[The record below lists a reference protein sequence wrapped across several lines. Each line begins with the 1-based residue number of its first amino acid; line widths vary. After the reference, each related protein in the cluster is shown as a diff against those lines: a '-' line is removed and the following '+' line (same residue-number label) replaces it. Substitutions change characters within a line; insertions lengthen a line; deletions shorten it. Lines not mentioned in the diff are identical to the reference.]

1 MNVPIALVFAHTEP
15 LLSSKTIQVKRL
27 YLIFLLCVCIS
38 CTKHNQKEVYELQ
51 NKFSKVVIP
60 SSSFDSLLI
69 VMQKLPINE
78 QIQCAFQI
86 SKRNENRINAIQEQK
101 DLLIHFLPFASKKE
115 RKKILFQIIELNNNL
130 DIRSTNP
137 TISKTE
143 INYINELEEKY
154 SLNKEEQWKVKKL
167 KAQLLNRRGK
177 QGEYLPI
184 WFELLKEHRTANIP
198 QYIINDLLIIA
209 NHLSILGDYR
219 QAISTYEEA
228 YQLIIDNHLS
238 NLQNLCLSSLI
249 RLLTDGGN
257 YSKALHYYNNAINH
271 NKERA
276 ITPLPIQNTLITCY
290 LNLHKTDSA
299 RIIISERL
307 NGKERNSFFL
317 NCKMSESYIIEE
329 KEDSAIYFI
338 NKAIEINPN
347 IKNLPNYALSTF
359 SYLANLL
366 HKHQKEQQAN
376 YYYSMVEPLMKEF
389 SQVAPLLERQIEALT
404 SFSHFC
410 RSTKQYK
417 KALEL
422 IAHRDSIQ
430 QLYNEMQK
438 EKDSKNLADRL
449 EIQELQFNLEKKD
462 TELEY
467 SRHLTYAIIISI
479 MIFMALSPIAFY
491 LIKWKITSLQNKAKK
506 KAPLQE
512 TVNNRQDKQQKAT
525 VISPSKN
532 IDRPKSPTQQNTT
545 LFAYIHTVVIDHNR
559 FLSKD
564 LSIEFVTKEVKSN
577 RDYVSKAVNMCTGM
591 DFTTWINNLRID
603 YAIAAIH
610 KEPTLDLGTLS
621 EQCGF
626 KSYATFNR
634 NFKRYKGITPR
645 AFIANINKAAF
656 SKKYKT
662 APDKCS

>member
-1 MNVPIALVFAHTEP
+1 MKVW
-15 LLSSKTIQVKRL
+15 Q
-27 YLIFLLCVCIS
+27 LIFLLCLCIS
-38 CTKHNQKEVYELQ
+38 CTEYNSKEVYSLQ
-51 NKFSKVVIP
+51 KDFSKVAIL
-60 SSSFDSLLI
+60 STSFDSLLTI
-69 VMQKLPINE
+69 VQTLPVAK
-78 QIQCAFQI
+78 QTQCILQI
-86 SKRNENRINAIQEQK
+86 SQRYEEKEYAILKQK
-101 DLLIHFLPFASKKE
+101 NLLVRFLPLTPTKE
-115 RKKILFQIIELNNNL
+115 RKEILFRIIQLHNQLDLRATDTITSETEL
-130 DIRSTNP
+130 
-137 TISKTE
+137 K
-143 INYINELEEKY
+143 YINELEENY
-154 SLNKEEQWKVKKL
+154 SLTQEEKWKVKRL

-177 QGEYLPI
+177 QEEYLPI
-184 WFELLKEHRTANIP
+184 WFELLKEHRIANIP
-198 QYIINDLLIIA
+198 QYIVDDLLIIA
-209 NHLSILGDYR
+209 NHLSKLGDYN

-228 YQLIIDNHLS
+228 YQLIIANQLS
-238 NLQNLCLSSLI
+238 NLQNSCLPPLI
-249 RLLTDGGN
+249 KLLADNKN
-257 YSKALHYYNNAINH
+257 YSKALYYYNDAIKH
-271 NKERA
+271 NKE
-276 ITPLPIQNTLITCY
+276 IVTISPSIQNLLVTCY
-290 LNLHKTDSA
+290 LGLHKPDSA
-299 RIIISERL
+299 RIVLSERL

-317 NCKMSESYIIEE
+317 NCKMSESYIIEG

-338 NKAIEINPN
+338 NKAIETNPN
-347 IKNLPNYALSTF
+347 IKNLPNYSLSTF

-376 YYYSMVEPLMKEF
+376 YYYSMVEPLMKES

-479 MIFMALSPIAFY
+479 MIFIALSPIAFY
-491 LIKWKITSLQNKAKK
+491 LIKWKITSSQNKAKK

-512 TVNNRQDKQQKAT
+512 TVNNQQDKQQKAT
-525 VISPSKN
+525 VISPSKS

-545 LFAYIHTVVIDHNR
+545 LFAYIHTVVMDHNR

-564 LSIEFVTKEVKSN
+564 LSIEFVTKEGKSN

-634 NFKRYKGITPR
+634 NFKRYKGVTPR

>member
-1 MNVPIALVFAHTEP
+1 M
-15 LLSSKTIQVKRL
+15 
-27 YLIFLLCVCIS
+27 
-38 CTKHNQKEVYELQ
+38 
-51 NKFSKVVIP
+51 
-60 SSSFDSLLI
+60 
-69 VMQKLPINE
+69 
-78 QIQCAFQI
+78 
-86 SKRNENRINAIQEQK
+86 
-101 DLLIHFLPFASKKE
+101 HFLPFASNRE
-115 RKKILFQIIELNNNL
+115 RKSILLRVIELCNKLEVRNTNTIIS
-130 DIRSTNP
+130 DI
-137 TISKTE
+137 E
-143 INYINELEEKY
+143 FNYIHELETNY
-154 SLNKEEQWKVKKL
+154 SLTQEEKWKVKRL

-177 QGEYLPI
+177 QEEYLPI
-184 WFELLKEHRTANIP
+184 WFELLKEHRIANIP
-198 QYIINDLLIIA
+198 QYIVDDLLIIA
-209 NHLSILGDYR
+209 NHLSRLGDYN

-228 YQLIIDNHLS
+228 YQLIIANQLS
-238 NLQNLCLSSLI
+238 NLQNSCLPPLI
-249 RLLTDGGN
+249 KLLADNKN
-257 YSKALHYYNNAINH
+257 YSKALYYYNDAIKH
-271 NKERA
+271 NKE
-276 ITPLPIQNTLITCY
+276 IVTTSPSIQNLLVTCY
-290 LNLHKTDSA
+290 LGLHKPDSA
-299 RIIISERL
+299 RIVLSERL

-317 NCKMSESYIIEE
+317 NCKMSESYIIEG

-338 NKAIEINPN
+338 NKAIETNPN
-347 IKNLPNYALSTF
+347 IKNLPNYSLSTF

-376 YYYSMVEPLMKEF
+376 YYYSMVEPLMKES

-479 MIFMALSPIAFY
+479 MIFIALSPIAFY
-491 LIKWKITSLQNKAKK
+491 LIKWKITSSQNKAKK

-512 TVNNRQDKQQKAT
+512 TVNNQQDKQQKAT
-525 VISPSKN
+525 VISPSKS

-545 LFAYIHTVVIDHNR
+545 LFAYIHTVVMDHNR

-564 LSIEFVTKEVKSN
+564 LSIEFVTKEVKSS

-634 NFKRYKGITPR
+634 NFKRYKGVTPR

>member
-1 MNVPIALVFAHTEP
+1 M
-15 LLSSKTIQVKRL
+15 
-27 YLIFLLCVCIS
+27 
-38 CTKHNQKEVYELQ
+38 
-51 NKFSKVVIP
+51 
-60 SSSFDSLLI
+60 
-69 VMQKLPINE
+69 
-78 QIQCAFQI
+78 
-86 SKRNENRINAIQEQK
+86 
-101 DLLIHFLPFASKKE
+101 HFLPFASNRE
-115 RKKILFQIIELNNNL
+115 RKSILLRVIELCNKLELRNTNTIIS
-130 DIRSTNP
+130 DI
-137 TISKTE
+137 E
-143 INYINELEEKY
+143 FNYIHELETNY
-154 SLNKEEQWKVKKL
+154 SLTQEEKWKVKRL

-177 QGEYLPI
+177 QEEYLPI
-184 WFELLKEHRTANIP
+184 WFELLKEHRIANIP
-198 QYIINDLLIIA
+198 QYIVDDLLIIA
-209 NHLSILGDYR
+209 NHLSRLGDYN

-228 YQLIIDNHLS
+228 YQLIIANQLS
-238 NLQNLCLSSLI
+238 NFENTCLPPLI
-249 RLLTDGGN
+249 KLLADNKN
-257 YSKALHYYNNAINH
+257 YSKALYYYNDAIKH
-271 NKERA
+271 NKE
-276 ITPLPIQNTLITCY
+276 IVTISPSIQNLLVTCC
-290 LNLHKTDSA
+290 LGLHKPDSA
-299 RIIISERL
+299 RIVLSERL

-338 NKAIEINPN
+338 NKAIETNPN
-347 IKNLPNYALSTF
+347 IKNLPNYSLSTF

-376 YYYSMVEPLMKEF
+376 YYYSMVEPLMKES

-422 IAHRDSIQ
+422 IAHRDSVQ
-430 QLYNEMQK
+430 QIYNEMQK

-479 MIFMALSPIAFY
+479 MIFIALSPIAFY
-491 LIKWKITSLQNKAKK
+491 LIKWKITSSQNKAKK

-532 IDRPKSPTQQNTT
+532 IDRPKSPTQQNAT

>member
-1 MNVPIALVFAHTEP
+1 MQQI
-15 LLSSKTIQVKRL
+15 
-27 YLIFLLCVCIS
+27 C
-38 CTKHNQKEVYELQ
+38 
-51 NKFSKVVIP
+51 SKVAIS

-69 VMQKLPINE
+69 IIQKQPINE
-78 QIQCAFQI
+78 QVKYAIQIAE
-86 SKRNENRINAIQEQK
+86 RNENKANTIQKQK
-101 DLLIHFLPFASKKE
+101 DLLMHFLPFASNRE
-115 RKKILFQIIELNNNL
+115 RKSILLRVIELCNKLELRNTNTIIS
-130 DIRSTNP
+130 DI
-137 TISKTE
+137 E
-143 INYINELEEKY
+143 FNYIHELETNY
-154 SLNKEEQWKVKKL
+154 SLTQEEKWKVKRL

-177 QGEYLPI
+177 QEEYLPI
-184 WFELLKEHRTANIP
+184 WFELLKEHRIANIP
-198 QYIINDLLIIA
+198 QYIVDDLLIIA
-209 NHLSILGDYR
+209 NHLSRLGDYN

-228 YQLIIDNHLS
+228 YQLIIANQLS
-238 NLQNLCLSSLI
+238 NFENTCLPPLI
-249 RLLTDGGN
+249 KLLADNKN
-257 YSKALHYYNNAINH
+257 YSKALYYYNDAIKH
-271 NKERA
+271 NKE
-276 ITPLPIQNTLITCY
+276 IVTISPSIQNLLVTCC
-290 LNLHKTDSA
+290 LGLHKPDSA
-299 RIIISERL
+299 RIVLSERL

-338 NKAIEINPN
+338 NKAIETNPN
-347 IKNLPNYALSTF
+347 IKNLPNYSLSTF

-376 YYYSMVEPLMKEF
+376 YYYSMVEPLMKES

-422 IAHRDSIQ
+422 IAHRDSVQ
-430 QLYNEMQK
+430 QIYNEMQK

-479 MIFMALSPIAFY
+479 MIFIALSPIAFY
-491 LIKWKITSLQNKAKK
+491 LIKWKITSSQNKAKK

-532 IDRPKSPTQQNTT
+532 IDRPKSPTQQNAT

>member
-1 MNVPIALVFAHTEP
+1 M
-15 LLSSKTIQVKRL
+15 KTL
-27 YLIFLLCVCIS
+27 HLIFLLCLCIG
-38 CTKHNQKEVYELQ
+38 CTKYNSKEVNSLQ
-51 NKFSKVVIP
+51 EQFSKVAIL
-60 SSSFDSLLI
+60 STSFDSLLT
-69 VMQKLPINE
+69 VTQTLPINK
-78 QIQCAFQI
+78 QVQCIIQI
-86 SKRNENRINAIQEQK
+86 SQRDEEIKEAILKQK
-101 DLLIHFLPFASKKE
+101 DLLNHLLPLASSKE
-115 RKKILFQIIELNNNL
+115 QKEILFQLIELHNKLNTRNIHQNTSEAEL
-130 DIRSTNP
+130 S
-137 TISKTE
+137 
-143 INYINELEEKY
+143 YIDELEENY
-154 SLNKEEQWKVKKL
+154 SLTQEEKWKVKRL

-177 QGEYLPI
+177 QEEYLPI
-184 WFELLKEHRTANIP
+184 WFELLKEHRIANIP
-198 QYIINDLLIIA
+198 QYIVDDLLIIA
-209 NHLSILGDYR
+209 NHLSKLGDYN

-228 YQLIIDNHLS
+228 YQLIIANQLS
-238 NLQNLCLSSLI
+238 NLQNSCLPPLI
-249 RLLTDGGN
+249 KLLADNKN
-257 YSKALHYYNNAINH
+257 YSKALYYYNDAIKH
-271 NKERA
+271 NKE
-276 ITPLPIQNTLITCY
+276 IVTISPSIQNLLVTCY
-290 LNLHKTDSA
+290 LGLHKPDSA
-299 RIIISERL
+299 RIVLSERL

-317 NCKMSESYIIEE
+317 NCKMSESYIIEG

-338 NKAIEINPN
+338 NKAIETNPN
-347 IKNLPNYALSTF
+347 IKNLPNYSLSTF

-376 YYYSMVEPLMKEF
+376 YYYSMVEPLMKES

-479 MIFMALSPIAFY
+479 MIFIALSPIAFY
-491 LIKWKITSLQNKAKK
+491 LIKWKITSSQNKAKK

-512 TVNNRQDKQQKAT
+512 TVNNQQDKQQKAT
-525 VISPSKN
+525 VISPSKS

-545 LFAYIHTVVIDHNR
+545 LFAYIHTVVMDHNR

-634 NFKRYKGITPR
+634 NFKRYKGVTPR

>member
-1 MNVPIALVFAHTEP
+1 M
-15 LLSSKTIQVKRL
+15 KTSHLFFLL
-27 YLIFLLCVCIS
+27 YLCIS
-38 CTKHNQKEVYELQ
+38 CTEYHQKEVNSLQ
-51 NKFSKVVIP
+51 QNFSKVAIL
-60 SSSFDSLLI
+60 STSFDSLLT
-69 VMQKLPINE
+69 VMQVLPINK
-78 QIQCAFQI
+78 QIQCIIQI
-86 SKRNENRINAIQEQK
+86 SQRDEEIKEAILKQK
-101 DLLIHFLPFASKKE
+101 DLLIRLLPLASPKE
-115 RKKILFQIIELNNNL
+115 QKEILFQLIELYSKL
-130 DIRSTNP
+130 DNRHIAS
-137 TISKTE
+137 SKSDLE
-143 INYINELEEKY
+143 LSYINELEKKHSLTQEEK
-154 SLNKEEQWKVKKL
+154 WKVKKF

-184 WFELLKEHRTANIP
+184 WFELLKEHREANIP
-198 QYIINDLLIIA
+198 QYIVDDLLIIA
-209 NHLSILGDYR
+209 NKFSILGDYH

-228 YQLIIDNHLS
+228 YQLIIDNQLNNS
-238 NLQNLCLSSLI
+238 QEICLPLLI
-249 RLLTDGGN
+249 KLLTENKN
-257 YSKALHYYNNAINH
+257 YSKALYYYNDAIKH
-271 NKERA
+271 NQE
-276 ITPLPIQNTLITCY
+276 IVTTYPSIQNLLVTCY
-290 LNLHKTDSA
+290 LGLHKPDSA
-299 RIIISERL
+299 RIILSERL
-307 NGKERNSFFL
+307 SEKEGNSFFL
-317 NCKMSESYIIEE
+317 NCKMAESYIIEE
-329 KEDSAIYFI
+329 NEDSAIYFI
-338 NKAIEINPN
+338 SKAIQANPTT
-347 IKNLPNYALSTF
+347 KQLPRHSLSIF
-359 SYLANLL
+359 SHLATLLHRKQQIQLANQYFL
-366 HKHQKEQQAN
+366 K
-376 YYYSMVEPLMKEF
+376 VEPIMRD
-389 SQVAPLLERQIEALT
+389 SCYTPMQLERQIEALT

-479 MIFMALSPIAFY
+479 MIFIALSPIAFY
-491 LIKWKITSLQNKAKK
+491 LIKWKITSSQNKAKK
-506 KAPLQE
+506 KAPFQE

-532 IDRPKSPTQQNTT
+532 IDRPKSPTQQNAT

-559 FLSKD
+559 FLNKE

-577 RDYVSKAVNMCTGM
+577 RDYVSKAVNACTGM

-634 NFKRYKGITPR
+634 NFKRYKGVTPR

>member
-1 MNVPIALVFAHTEP
+1 MKI
-15 LLSSKTIQVKRL
+15 L
-27 YLIFLLCVCIS
+27 YLILLLCLCIC
-38 CTKHNQKEVYELQ
+38 CTKHKQKEVYELQ
-51 NKFSKVVIP
+51 QICSKVAIS

-69 VMQKLPINE
+69 IIQKQPINE
-78 QIQCAFQI
+78 QVKYAIQIAE
-86 SKRNENRINAIQEQK
+86 RNENKANTIQKQK
-101 DLLIHFLPFASKKE
+101 DLLMHFLPFASNRE
-115 RKKILFQIIELNNNL
+115 RKSILLRVIELCNKLEVRNTNTIIS
-130 DIRSTNP
+130 DI
-137 TISKTE
+137 E
-143 INYINELEEKY
+143 FNYIHELETNY
-154 SLNKEEQWKVKKL
+154 SLTQEEKWKVKRL

-177 QGEYLPI
+177 QEEYLPI
-184 WFELLKEHRTANIP
+184 WFELLKEHRIANIP
-198 QYIINDLLIIA
+198 QYIVDDLLIIA
-209 NHLSILGDYR
+209 NHLSRLGDYN

-228 YQLIIDNHLS
+228 YQLIIANQLS
-238 NLQNLCLSSLI
+238 NLQNSCLPPLI
-249 RLLTDGGN
+249 KLLADNKN
-257 YSKALHYYNNAINH
+257 YSKALYYYNDAIKH
-271 NKERA
+271 NKE
-276 ITPLPIQNTLITCY
+276 IVTTSPSIQNLLVTCY
-290 LNLHKTDSA
+290 LGLHKPDSA
-299 RIIISERL
+299 RIVLSERL

-317 NCKMSESYIIEE
+317 NCKMSESYIIEG

-338 NKAIEINPN
+338 NKAIETNPN
-347 IKNLPNYALSTF
+347 IKNLPNYSLSTF

-376 YYYSMVEPLMKEF
+376 YYYSMVEPLMKES

-479 MIFMALSPIAFY
+479 MIFIALSPIAFY
-491 LIKWKITSLQNKAKK
+491 LIKWKITSSQNKAKK

-512 TVNNRQDKQQKAT
+512 TVNNQQDKQQKAT
-525 VISPSKN
+525 VISPSKS

-545 LFAYIHTVVIDHNR
+545 LFAYIHTVVMDHNR

-610 KEPTLDLGTLS
+610 TEPTLDLGTLS

-634 NFKRYKGITPR
+634 NFKRYKGVTPR

>member
-1 MNVPIALVFAHTEP
+1 M
-15 LLSSKTIQVKRL
+15 
-27 YLIFLLCVCIS
+27 
-38 CTKHNQKEVYELQ
+38 
-51 NKFSKVVIP
+51 
-60 SSSFDSLLI
+60 
-69 VMQKLPINE
+69 
-78 QIQCAFQI
+78 
-86 SKRNENRINAIQEQK
+86 
-101 DLLIHFLPFASKKE
+101 HFLPFASNRE
-115 RKKILFQIIELNNNL
+115 RKSILLRVIELCNKLEVRNTNTIIS
-130 DIRSTNP
+130 DI
-137 TISKTE
+137 E
-143 INYINELEEKY
+143 FNYIHELETNY
-154 SLNKEEQWKVKKL
+154 SLTQEEKWKVKRL

-177 QGEYLPI
+177 QEEYLPI
-184 WFELLKEHRTANIP
+184 WFELLKEHRIANIP
-198 QYIINDLLIIA
+198 QYIVDDLLIIA
-209 NHLSILGDYR
+209 NHLSRLGDYN

-228 YQLIIDNHLS
+228 YQLIIANQLS
-238 NLQNLCLSSLI
+238 YLQNTCLPPLI
-249 RLLTDGGN
+249 KLLADNKN
-257 YSKALHYYNNAINH
+257 YSKALYYYNDAIKH
-271 NKERA
+271 NKE
-276 ITPLPIQNTLITCY
+276 IVTISPSIQNLLVTCY
-290 LNLHKTDSA
+290 LGLHKPDSA
-299 RIIISERL
+299 RIVLSERL

-317 NCKMSESYIIEE
+317 NCKMSESYIIEG

-338 NKAIEINPN
+338 NKAIETNPN
-347 IKNLPNYALSTF
+347 IKNLLNYALSTF

-376 YYYSMVEPLMKEF
+376 YYYSMVEPLMKES

-479 MIFMALSPIAFY
+479 MIFIALSPIAFY
-491 LIKWKITSLQNKAKK
+491 LIKWKITSSQNKAKK

-512 TVNNRQDKQQKAT
+512 TVNNQQDKQQKAT
-525 VISPSKN
+525 VISPSKS

-545 LFAYIHTVVIDHNR
+545 LFAYIHTVVMDHNR

>member
-1 MNVPIALVFAHTEP
+1 M
-15 LLSSKTIQVKRL
+15 
-27 YLIFLLCVCIS
+27 
-38 CTKHNQKEVYELQ
+38 
-51 NKFSKVVIP
+51 
-60 SSSFDSLLI
+60 
-69 VMQKLPINE
+69 
-78 QIQCAFQI
+78 
-86 SKRNENRINAIQEQK
+86 
-101 DLLIHFLPFASKKE
+101 HFLPFASNRE
-115 RKKILFQIIELNNNL
+115 RKSILLRVIELCNKLEVRNTNTIIS
-130 DIRSTNP
+130 DI
-137 TISKTE
+137 E
-143 INYINELEEKY
+143 FNYIHELETNY
-154 SLNKEEQWKVKKL
+154 SLTQEEKWKVKRL

-177 QGEYLPI
+177 QEEYLPI
-184 WFELLKEHRTANIP
+184 WFELLKEHRIANIP
-198 QYIINDLLIIA
+198 QYIVDDLLIIA
-209 NHLSILGDYR
+209 NHLSRLGDYN

-228 YQLIIDNHLS
+228 YQLIIANQLS
-238 NLQNLCLSSLI
+238 NLQNSCLPPLI
-249 RLLTDGGN
+249 KLLADN
-257 YSKALHYYNNAINH
+257 KNFSKALYYYNDAIKH
-271 NKERA
+271 NKE
-276 ITPLPIQNTLITCY
+276 IVTTSPSIQNLLVTCY
-290 LNLHKTDSA
+290 LGLHKPDSA
-299 RIIISERL
+299 RIVLSERL

-317 NCKMSESYIIEE
+317 NCKMSESYIIEG

-338 NKAIEINPN
+338 NKAIETNPN
-347 IKNLPNYALSTF
+347 IKNLPNYSLSTF

-376 YYYSMVEPLMKEF
+376 YYYSMVEPLMKES

-479 MIFMALSPIAFY
+479 MIFIALSPIAFY
-491 LIKWKITSLQNKAKK
+491 LIKWKITSSQNKAKK

-512 TVNNRQDKQQKAT
+512 TVNNQQDKQQKAT
-525 VISPSKN
+525 VISPSKS

-545 LFAYIHTVVIDHNR
+545 LFAYIHTVVMDHNR

-634 NFKRYKGITPR
+634 NFKRYKGVTPR

>member
-1 MNVPIALVFAHTEP
+1 M
-15 LLSSKTIQVKRL
+15 KTL
-27 YLIFLLCVCIS
+27 HLIFLLCLCIG
-38 CTKHNQKEVYELQ
+38 CTKYNSKEVNSLQ
-51 NKFSKVVIP
+51 EQFSKVAIL
-60 SSSFDSLLI
+60 STSFDSLLT
-69 VMQKLPINE
+69 VTQTLPINK
-78 QIQCAFQI
+78 QVQCIIQI
-86 SKRNENRINAIQEQK
+86 SQRDEEIKEAILKQK
-101 DLLIHFLPFASKKE
+101 DLLNHLLPLASSKE
-115 RKKILFQIIELNNNL
+115 QKEILFQLIELHNKLNTRNIHQNTSEAEL
-130 DIRSTNP
+130 S
-137 TISKTE
+137 
-143 INYINELEEKY
+143 YIDELEENY
-154 SLNKEEQWKVKKL
+154 SLTQEEKWKVKRL

-177 QGEYLPI
+177 QEEYLPI
-184 WFELLKEHRTANIP
+184 WFELLKEHRIANIP
-198 QYIINDLLIIA
+198 QYIVDDLLIIA
-209 NHLSILGDYR
+209 NHLSKLGDYN

-228 YQLIIDNHLS
+228 YQLIIANQLS
-238 NLQNLCLSSLI
+238 NLQNSCLPPLI
-249 RLLTDGGN
+249 KLLADNKN
-257 YSKALHYYNNAINH
+257 YSKALYYYNDAIKH
-271 NKERA
+271 NKE
-276 ITPLPIQNTLITCY
+276 IVTISPSIQNLLVTCY
-290 LNLHKTDSA
+290 LGLHKPDSA
-299 RIIISERL
+299 RIVLSERL

-317 NCKMSESYIIEE
+317 NCKMSESYIIEG

-338 NKAIEINPN
+338 NKAIETNPN
-347 IKNLPNYALSTF
+347 IKNLPNYSLSTF

-376 YYYSMVEPLMKEF
+376 YYYSMVEPLMKES

-449 EIQELQFNLEKKD
+449 EIQEIQFNLEKKD

-479 MIFMALSPIAFY
+479 MIFIALSPIAFY
-491 LIKWKITSLQNKAKK
+491 LIKWKITSSQNKAKK

-512 TVNNRQDKQQKAT
+512 TVNNQQDKQQKAT
-525 VISPSKN
+525 VISPSKS

-545 LFAYIHTVVIDHNR
+545 LFAYIHTVVMDHNR

-634 NFKRYKGITPR
+634 NFKRYKGVTPR

>member
-1 MNVPIALVFAHTEP
+1 M
-15 LLSSKTIQVKRL
+15 
-27 YLIFLLCVCIS
+27 
-38 CTKHNQKEVYELQ
+38 
-51 NKFSKVVIP
+51 
-60 SSSFDSLLI
+60 
-69 VMQKLPINE
+69 
-78 QIQCAFQI
+78 
-86 SKRNENRINAIQEQK
+86 
-101 DLLIHFLPFASKKE
+101 HFLPFASNRE
-115 RKKILFQIIELNNNL
+115 RKSILLRVIELCNKLEVRNTNTIIS
-130 DIRSTNP
+130 DI
-137 TISKTE
+137 E
-143 INYINELEEKY
+143 FNYIHELETNY
-154 SLNKEEQWKVKKL
+154 SLTQEEKWKVKRL

-177 QGEYLPI
+177 QEEYLPI
-184 WFELLKEHRTANIP
+184 WFELLKEHRIANIP
-198 QYIINDLLIIA
+198 QYIVDDLLIIA
-209 NHLSILGDYR
+209 NHLSRLGDYN

-228 YQLIIDNHLS
+228 YQLIIANQLS
-238 NLQNLCLSSLI
+238 NLQNSCLPPLI
-249 RLLTDGGN
+249 KLLADNKN
-257 YSKALHYYNNAINH
+257 YSKALYYYNDAIKH
-271 NKERA
+271 NKE
-276 ITPLPIQNTLITCY
+276 IVTTSPSIQNLLVTCY
-290 LNLHKTDSA
+290 LGLHKPDSA
-299 RIIISERL
+299 RIVLSERL

-317 NCKMSESYIIEE
+317 NCKMSESYIIEG

-338 NKAIEINPN
+338 NKAIETNPN
-347 IKNLPNYALSTF
+347 IKNLPNYSLSTF

-376 YYYSMVEPLMKEF
+376 YYYSMVEPLMKES

-479 MIFMALSPIAFY
+479 MIFIALSPIAFY
-491 LIKWKITSLQNKAKK
+491 LIKWKITSSQNKAKK

-512 TVNNRQDKQQKAT
+512 TVNNQQDKQQKAT
-525 VISPSKN
+525 VISPSKS

-545 LFAYIHTVVIDHNR
+545 LFAYIHTVVMDHNR

-610 KEPTLDLGTLS
+610 KDPTLDLGTLS

-634 NFKRYKGITPR
+634 NFKRYKGVTPR

>member
-1 MNVPIALVFAHTEP
+1 MQQI
-15 LLSSKTIQVKRL
+15 
-27 YLIFLLCVCIS
+27 C
-38 CTKHNQKEVYELQ
+38 
-51 NKFSKVVIP
+51 SKVAIS

-69 VMQKLPINE
+69 IIQKQPINE
-78 QIQCAFQI
+78 QVKYAIQIAE
-86 SKRNENRINAIQEQK
+86 RNENKANTIQKQK
-101 DLLIHFLPFASKKE
+101 DLLMHFLPFASNRE
-115 RKKILFQIIELNNNL
+115 RKSILLRVIELCNKLEVRNTNTIIS
-130 DIRSTNP
+130 DI
-137 TISKTE
+137 E
-143 INYINELEEKY
+143 FNYIHELETNY
-154 SLNKEEQWKVKKL
+154 SLTQEEKWKVKRL

-177 QGEYLPI
+177 QEEYLPI
-184 WFELLKEHRTANIP
+184 WFELLKEHRIANIP
-198 QYIINDLLIIA
+198 QYIVDDLLIIA
-209 NHLSILGDYR
+209 NHLSRLGDYN

-228 YQLIIDNHLS
+228 YQLIIANQLS
-238 NLQNLCLSSLI
+238 NLQNSCLPPLI
-249 RLLTDGGN
+249 KLLADNKN
-257 YSKALHYYNNAINH
+257 YSKALYYYNDAIKH
-271 NKERA
+271 NKE
-276 ITPLPIQNTLITCY
+276 IVTTSPSIQNLLVTCY
-290 LNLHKTDSA
+290 LGLHKPDSA
-299 RIIISERL
+299 RIVLSERL

-317 NCKMSESYIIEE
+317 NCKMSESYIIEG

-338 NKAIEINPN
+338 NKAIETNPN
-347 IKNLPNYALSTF
+347 IKNLPNYSLSTF

-376 YYYSMVEPLMKEF
+376 YYYSMVEPLMKES

-479 MIFMALSPIAFY
+479 MIFIALSPIAFY
-491 LIKWKITSLQNKAKK
+491 LIKWKITSSQNKAKK

-512 TVNNRQDKQQKAT
+512 TVNNQQDKQQKAT
-525 VISPSKN
+525 VISPSKS

-545 LFAYIHTVVIDHNR
+545 LFAYIHTVVMDHNR

-634 NFKRYKGITPR
+634 NFKRYKGVTPR

>member
-1 MNVPIALVFAHTEP
+1 MKI
-15 LLSSKTIQVKRL
+15 L
-27 YLIFLLCVCIS
+27 YLILLLCLCIC
-38 CTKHNQKEVYELQ
+38 CTKHKQKEVYELQ
-51 NKFSKVVIP
+51 QICSKVAIS

-69 VMQKLPINE
+69 IIQKQPINE
-78 QIQCAFQI
+78 QVKYAIQIAE
-86 SKRNENRINAIQEQK
+86 RNENKANTIQKQK
-101 DLLIHFLPFASKKE
+101 DLLMHFLPFASNRE
-115 RKKILFQIIELNNNL
+115 RKSILLRVIELCNKLEVRNTNTIIS
-130 DIRSTNP
+130 DI
-137 TISKTE
+137 E
-143 INYINELEEKY
+143 FNYIHELETNY
-154 SLNKEEQWKVKKL
+154 SLTQEEKWKVKRL

-177 QGEYLPI
+177 QEEYLPI
-184 WFELLKEHRTANIP
+184 WFELLKEHRIANIP
-198 QYIINDLLIIA
+198 QYIVDDLLIIA
-209 NHLSILGDYR
+209 NHLSRLGDYN

-228 YQLIIDNHLS
+228 YQLIIANQLS
-238 NLQNLCLSSLI
+238 NLQNSCLPPLI
-249 RLLTDGGN
+249 KLLADNKN
-257 YSKALHYYNNAINH
+257 YSKALYYYNDAIKH
-271 NKERA
+271 NKE
-276 ITPLPIQNTLITCY
+276 IVTTSPSIQNLLVTCY
-290 LNLHKTDSA
+290 LGLHKPDSA
-299 RIIISERL
+299 RIVLSERL

-317 NCKMSESYIIEE
+317 NCKMSESYIIEG

-338 NKAIEINPN
+338 NKAIETNPN
-347 IKNLPNYALSTF
+347 IKNLPNYSLSTF

-376 YYYSMVEPLMKEF
+376 YYYSMVEPLMKES

-479 MIFMALSPIAFY
+479 MIFIALSPIAFY
-491 LIKWKITSLQNKAKK
+491 LIKWKITSSQNKAKK

-512 TVNNRQDKQQKAT
+512 TVNNQQDKQQKAT
-525 VISPSKN
+525 VISPSKS

-545 LFAYIHTVVIDHNR
+545 LFAYIHTVVMDHNR

-634 NFKRYKGITPR
+634 NFKRYKGVTPR

>member
-1 MNVPIALVFAHTEP
+1 M
-15 LLSSKTIQVKRL
+15 
-27 YLIFLLCVCIS
+27 
-38 CTKHNQKEVYELQ
+38 
-51 NKFSKVVIP
+51 
-60 SSSFDSLLI
+60 
-69 VMQKLPINE
+69 
-78 QIQCAFQI
+78 
-86 SKRNENRINAIQEQK
+86 
-101 DLLIHFLPFASKKE
+101 HFLPFASNRE
-115 RKKILFQIIELNNNL
+115 RKSILLRVIELCNKLEVRNTNTIIS
-130 DIRSTNP
+130 DI
-137 TISKTE
+137 E
-143 INYINELEEKY
+143 FNYIHELETNY
-154 SLNKEEQWKVKKL
+154 SLTQEEKWKVKRL

-177 QGEYLPI
+177 QEEYLPI
-184 WFELLKEHRTANIP
+184 WFELLKEHRIANIP
-198 QYIINDLLIIA
+198 QYIVDDLLIIA
-209 NHLSILGDYR
+209 NHLSRLGDYN

-228 YQLIIDNHLS
+228 YQLIIANQLS
-238 NLQNLCLSSLI
+238 NLQNSCLPPLI
-249 RLLTDGGN
+249 KLLADNKN
-257 YSKALHYYNNAINH
+257 YSKALYYYNDAIKH
-271 NKERA
+271 NKE
-276 ITPLPIQNTLITCY
+276 IVTISPSIQNLLVTCY
-290 LNLHKTDSA
+290 LGLHKPDSA
-299 RIIISERL
+299 RIVLSERL

-317 NCKMSESYIIEE
+317 NCKMSESYIIEG

-338 NKAIEINPN
+338 NKAIETNPN
-347 IKNLPNYALSTF
+347 IKNLPNYSLSTF

-376 YYYSMVEPLMKEF
+376 YYYSMVEPLMKES

-479 MIFMALSPIAFY
+479 MIFIALSPIAFY
-491 LIKWKITSLQNKAKK
+491 LIKWKITSSQNKAKK
-506 KAPLQE
+506 KAPHQE
-512 TVNNRQDKQQKAT
+512 TVNNQQDKQQKAT
-525 VISPSKN
+525 VISPSKS

-545 LFAYIHTVVIDHNR
+545 LFAYIHTVVMDHNR

-634 NFKRYKGITPR
+634 NFKRYKGVTPR

>member
-1 MNVPIALVFAHTEP
+1 M
-15 LLSSKTIQVKRL
+15 KTL
-27 YLIFLLCVCIS
+27 HLIFLLCLCIG
-38 CTKHNQKEVYELQ
+38 CTKYNSKEVNSLQ
-51 NKFSKVVIP
+51 EQFSKVAIL
-60 SSSFDSLLI
+60 STSFDSLLT
-69 VMQKLPINE
+69 VTQTLPINK
-78 QIQCAFQI
+78 QVQCIIQI
-86 SKRNENRINAIQEQK
+86 SQRDEEIKEAILKQK
-101 DLLIHFLPFASKKE
+101 DLLNHLLPLASSKE
-115 RKKILFQIIELNNNL
+115 QKEILFQLIELHNKLNTRNIHQNTSEAEL
-130 DIRSTNP
+130 S
-137 TISKTE
+137 
-143 INYINELEEKY
+143 YIDELEEKY
-154 SLNKEEQWKVKKL
+154 SLTQEEKWKVKRL
-167 KAQLLNRRGK
+167 KAKQLNRRGK
-177 QGEYLPI
+177 QEEYLPI
-184 WFELLKEHRTANIP
+184 WFELLKEHRIANIP
-198 QYIINDLLIIA
+198 QYIVDDLLIIA
-209 NHLSILGDYR
+209 NHLSKLGDYN

-228 YQLIIDNHLS
+228 YQLIIANQLS
-238 NLQNLCLSSLI
+238 NLQNTCLPPLI
-249 RLLTDGGN
+249 KLLADNKN
-257 YSKALHYYNNAINH
+257 YSKALYYYNDAIKH
-271 NKERA
+271 NKE
-276 ITPLPIQNTLITCY
+276 IVTISPSIQNLLVTCY
-290 LNLHKTDSA
+290 LGLHKPDSA
-299 RIIISERL
+299 RIVLSERL

-317 NCKMSESYIIEE
+317 NCKMSESYIIEG

-338 NKAIEINPN
+338 NKAIETNPN
-347 IKNLPNYALSTF
+347 IKNLPNYSLSTF

-376 YYYSMVEPLMKEF
+376 YYYSMVEPLMKES

-479 MIFMALSPIAFY
+479 MIFIALSPIAFY
-491 LIKWKITSLQNKAKK
+491 LIKWKIISSQNKAKK

-512 TVNNRQDKQQKAT
+512 TVNNQQEKQQKAT
-525 VISPSKN
+525 VISPSKS

-545 LFAYIHTVVIDHNR
+545 LFAYIHTVVMNHNR

-634 NFKRYKGITPR
+634 NFKRYKGVTPR

-656 SKKYKT
+656 SKKYKNR
-662 APDKCS
+662 SR

>member
-1 MNVPIALVFAHTEP
+1 M
-15 LLSSKTIQVKRL
+15 
-27 YLIFLLCVCIS
+27 
-38 CTKHNQKEVYELQ
+38 
-51 NKFSKVVIP
+51 
-60 SSSFDSLLI
+60 
-69 VMQKLPINE
+69 
-78 QIQCAFQI
+78 
-86 SKRNENRINAIQEQK
+86 
-101 DLLIHFLPFASKKE
+101 HFLPFASNRE
-115 RKKILFQIIELNNNL
+115 RKSILLRVIELCNKLEVRNTNTIIS
-130 DIRSTNP
+130 DI
-137 TISKTE
+137 E
-143 INYINELEEKY
+143 FNYIHELETNY
-154 SLNKEEQWKVKKL
+154 SLTQEEKWKVKRL

-177 QGEYLPI
+177 QEEYLPI
-184 WFELLKEHRTANIP
+184 WFELLKEHRIANIP
-198 QYIINDLLIIA
+198 QYIVDDLLIIA
-209 NHLSILGDYR
+209 NHLSRLGDYN

-228 YQLIIDNHLS
+228 YQLIIANQLS
-238 NLQNLCLSSLI
+238 NLQNSCLPPLI
-249 RLLTDGGN
+249 KLLADNKN
-257 YSKALHYYNNAINH
+257 YSKALYYYNDAIKH
-271 NKERA
+271 NKE
-276 ITPLPIQNTLITCY
+276 IVTTSPSIQNLLVTCY
-290 LNLHKTDSA
+290 LGLHKPDSA
-299 RIIISERL
+299 RIVLSERL

-317 NCKMSESYIIEE
+317 NCKMSESYIIEG

-338 NKAIEINPN
+338 NKAIETNPN
-347 IKNLPNYALSTF
+347 IKNLPNYSLSTF
-359 SYLANLL
+359 SYFSNLL

-376 YYYSMVEPLMKEF
+376 YYYSMVEPLMKES

-479 MIFMALSPIAFY
+479 MIFIALSPIAFY
-491 LIKWKITSLQNKAKK
+491 LIKWKITSSQNKAKK

-512 TVNNRQDKQQKAT
+512 TVNNQQDKQQKAT
-525 VISPSKN
+525 VISPSKS

-545 LFAYIHTVVIDHNR
+545 LFAYIHTVVMDHNR

-634 NFKRYKGITPR
+634 NFKRYKGVTPR

>member
-1 MNVPIALVFAHTEP
+1 M
-15 LLSSKTIQVKRL
+15 KTL
-27 YLIFLLCVCIS
+27 HLIFLLCLCIG
-38 CTKHNQKEVYELQ
+38 CTKYNSKEVNSLQ
-51 NKFSKVVIP
+51 EQFSKVAIL
-60 SSSFDSLLI
+60 STSFDSLLT
-69 VMQKLPINE
+69 VTQTLPINK
-78 QIQCAFQI
+78 QVQCIIQI
-86 SKRNENRINAIQEQK
+86 SQRDEEIKEAILKQK
-101 DLLIHFLPFASKKE
+101 DLLNHLLPLASSKE
-115 RKKILFQIIELNNNL
+115 QKEILFQLIELHNKLNTRNIHQNTSEAEL
-130 DIRSTNP
+130 S
-137 TISKTE
+137 
-143 INYINELEEKY
+143 YIDELEENY
-154 SLNKEEQWKVKKL
+154 SLTQEEKWKVKRL

-177 QGEYLPI
+177 QEEYLPI
-184 WFELLKEHRTANIP
+184 WFELLKEHRIANIP
-198 QYIINDLLIIA
+198 QYIVDDLLIIA
-209 NHLSILGDYR
+209 NHLSKLGDYN

-228 YQLIIDNHLS
+228 YQLIIANQLS
-238 NLQNLCLSSLI
+238 NLQNSCLPPLI
-249 RLLTDGGN
+249 KLLADNKN
-257 YSKALHYYNNAINH
+257 YSKALYYYNDAIKH
-271 NKERA
+271 NKE
-276 ITPLPIQNTLITCY
+276 IVTISPSIQNLLVTCY
-290 LNLHKTDSA
+290 LGLHKPDSA
-299 RIIISERL
+299 RIVLSERL

-317 NCKMSESYIIEE
+317 NCKMSESYIIEG

-338 NKAIEINPN
+338 NKAIETNPN

-376 YYYSMVEPLMKEF
+376 YYYSMVEPLMKES

-430 QLYNEMQK
+430 QIYNEMQK

-479 MIFMALSPIAFY
+479 MIFIALSPIAFY
-491 LIKWKITSLQNKAKK
+491 LIKWKITSSQNKAKK

-512 TVNNRQDKQQKAT
+512 TVNNQQDKQQKAT
-525 VISPSKN
+525 VISPSKS

-545 LFAYIHTVVIDHNR
+545 LFAYIHTVVMDHNR

>member
-1 MNVPIALVFAHTEP
+1 M
-15 LLSSKTIQVKRL
+15 KTL
-27 YLIFLLCVCIS
+27 HLIFLLCLCIG
-38 CTKHNQKEVYELQ
+38 CTKYNSKEVNSLQ
-51 NKFSKVVIP
+51 EQFSKVAIL
-60 SSSFDSLLI
+60 STSFDSLLT
-69 VMQKLPINE
+69 VTQTLPINK
-78 QIQCAFQI
+78 QVQCIIQI
-86 SKRNENRINAIQEQK
+86 SQRDEEIKEAILKQK
-101 DLLIHFLPFASKKE
+101 DLLNHLLPLASSKE
-115 RKKILFQIIELNNNL
+115 QKEILFQLIELHNKLNTRNIHQNTSEAEL
-130 DIRSTNP
+130 S
-137 TISKTE
+137 
-143 INYINELEEKY
+143 YIDELEEKY
-154 SLNKEEQWKVKKL
+154 SLTQEEKWKVKRL
-167 KAQLLNRRGK
+167 KAKQLNRRGK
-177 QGEYLPI
+177 QEEYLPI
-184 WFELLKEHRTANIP
+184 WFELLKEHRIANIP
-198 QYIINDLLIIA
+198 QYIVDDLLIIA
-209 NHLSILGDYR
+209 NHLSKLGDYN

-228 YQLIIDNHLS
+228 YQLIIANQLS
-238 NLQNLCLSSLI
+238 NLQNTCLPPLI
-249 RLLTDGGN
+249 KLLADNKN
-257 YSKALHYYNNAINH
+257 YSKALYYYNDAIKH
-271 NKERA
+271 NKE
-276 ITPLPIQNTLITCY
+276 IVTTSPSIQNLLVTCY
-290 LNLHKTDSA
+290 LGLHKPDSA
-299 RIIISERL
+299 RIVLSERL

-467 SRHLTYAIIISI
+467 SRHLMYVIIISI

-491 LIKWKITSLQNKAKK
+491 LIKWKITSSQNKAKK
-506 KAPLQE
+506 KAPFQE
-512 TVNNRQDKQQKAT
+512 TVNNQQDKQQKAT
-525 VISPSKN
+525 VISPSKS

-545 LFAYIHTVVIDHNR
+545 LFAYIHTVVMDHNR

-662 APDKCS
+662 APDKCSQSRLKKQ